1 MTVTLKGNPVS
12 LFGEMIQE
20 GDNAPEVKLVNSDL
34 AEITVGGSKDK
45 VQLLISVPS
54 LDTPVCATEAR
65 KFNEKVSSL
74 NGVDPVIVS
83 MDLPFAAKRFC
94 TTEGL
99 NITVASDF
107 REKDFGKKY
116 GVLITDGPLAGV
128 LARVVFIVDKEGK
141 VVYRQVVPEITTE
154 PDYDDVLKAL
164 EKII

>member
-12 LFGEMIQE
+12 LFGTMIQE
-20 GDNAPEVKLVNSDL
+20 GDSAPEVKLVNSDL
-34 AEITVGGSKDK
+34 AEVVVGGVKDK
-45 VQLLISVPS
+45 IQLLISVPS

-65 KFNEKVSSL
+65 KFNEKVSTL
-74 NGVDPVIVS
+74 KNVDPIIVS

-107 REKDFGKKY
+107 REKEFGKKY

-128 LARVVFIVDKEGK
+128 LARVVFIVDKSGK
-141 VVYRQVVPEITTE
+141 LVYKQVVSEITSE
-154 PDYDDVLKAL
+154 PNYDEVLTAL
-164 EKII
+164 EKIV